1 MDNIEKKELL
11 VKPKV
16 KAEHVKAEHVK
27 AEHVKAEHLDKY
39 YSKEFLKTYFK

>member
-16 KAEHVKAEHVK
+16 KV
-27 AEHVKAEHLDKY
+27 EHLDKY